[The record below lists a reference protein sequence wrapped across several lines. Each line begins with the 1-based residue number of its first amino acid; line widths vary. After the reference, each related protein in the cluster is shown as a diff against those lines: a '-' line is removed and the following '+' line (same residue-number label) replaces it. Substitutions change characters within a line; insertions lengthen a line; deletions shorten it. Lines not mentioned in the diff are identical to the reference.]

1 MHIRIYLHS
10 KGYGRSSLL
19 LLLLSLERGRWGVG
33 GWGVGREGGGGGGGG
48 SITCP
53 PALLVNIN

>member
-33 GWGVGREGGGGGGGG
+33 REGGGGGGGG